1 MGEVSFYGETPCYVA
16 IEKPEILRL
25 LVKRATPEQLVQP
38 CRIASGM
45 ISPLGRS
52 IRRSKSICD
61 SRGITDGSVCPCTE
75 AVRILLEAKYPIR
88 PYYDFSKRN
97 IFGMAQSLNLFIS
110 ASRHCKLLIAR
121 QVKMCQQEFEE
132 SAPKTWLLS
141 ENRHSSPTQSDI
153 RSIRPDESP
162 QRQANAKPTT
172 LQRTLPAQV
181 GCKGGEKP
189 IFRPIWLDI
198 TRPEDAS
205 IFRHTGF
212 TDIDDAWTHPS
223 LSKQAFSAFGP
234 DVSQVLDCT
243 SSQYVMWLYNHC
255 PNFWTVI
262 CENDRS
268 ERSSYILAE
277 IIINNRKNLKEYL
290 TKDPLAIEYTD
301 SCTCQCSPEGYTPF
315 AHAIRCLL
323 ESYSSDTDELRS
335 FVEDFGGM
343 LTTYQHTAVL
353 RQAVFA
359 DLDMVHTCSTRSDF
373 PDEALDDRVYTATDD
388 GDKAAF
394 IDSVIVEFKRC
405 MLEDADTT
413 ESGGKKDDMYL
424 FRETSKHHQRALEF
438 WDQIL
443 PSMMGKFEQTL
454 ASTWNPDPEAL
465 KDLGV
470 TLWIEEEKKQE
481 VCARVYEV
489 RRDDE
494 ESRRMAFKEL
504 MDKLEMIE

>member
-1 MGEVSFYGETPCYVA
+1 
-16 IEKPEILRL
+16 
-25 LVKRATPEQLVQP
+25 
-38 CRIASGM
+38 
-45 ISPLGRS
+45 
-52 IRRSKSICD
+52 
-61 SRGITDGSVCPCTE
+61 
-75 AVRILLEAKYPIR
+75 
-88 PYYDFSKRN
+88 
-97 IFGMAQSLNLFIS
+97 
-110 ASRHCKLLIAR
+110 
-121 QVKMCQQEFEE
+121 MCQQEFEE
-132 SAPKTWLLS
+132 SAPRTWLLS

-153 RSIRPDESP
+153 RSVRPDESL

-223 LSKQAFSAFGP
+223 LSEQAF
-234 DVSQVLDCT
+234 T
-243 SSQYVMWLYNHC
+243 
-255 PNFWTVI
+255 
-262 CENDRS
+262 
-268 ERSSYILAE
+268 E

-343 LTTYQHTAVL
+343 LTTYQHTTVL

-373 PDEALDDRVYTATDD
+373 PDEALHDRVYTATDD

-394 IDSVIVEFKRC
+394 IDSVTVEFKRC
-405 MLEDADTT
+405 MLEDADTA
-413 ESGGKKDDMYL
+413 ESEGENDDMYL
-424 FRETSKHHQRALEF
+424 FRETSKHHQRALGF

-481 VCARVYEV
+481 ICARVYEV